1 MKLLG
6 FVEFFDNCVKYY
18 DCEDFFFFIIGELK
32 VKECFFFFLFDKKF

>member
-1 MKLLG
+1 MKMLG

-18 DCEDFFFFIIGELK
+18 DCEDFFFIIGELK